1 MKFDTKSILEIE
13 GKFFV
18 PDYQRGYRWG
28 EDVVKQLL
36 DDIKKNGEI
45 NNQIYYLQPIVVKA
59 RKEGDY
65 ELIDGQQ
72 RLTTLYLILK
82 YLSKYLPDIKI
93 GYEIHYE
100 TRESTHDY
108 LQNIDPEKSEENI
121 DFFFVNQAYDTIKN
135 WFNEDTEKCED
146 FLEQIKKYVKI
157 IWYEPEE
164 EISGEEL
171 FTRLNIGRI
180 PLTNSELIRALFL
193 SRNNGVTHEKQL
205 EISTEWDKIEKE
217 LRSSAFWAFLT
228 NEKEYTNRIELLFNM
243 MANRSNEKD
252 DYATFFFFNEKK
264 DKISVWNEIIAYYE
278 KLKELYEDRELF
290 HKVGYL
296 VALKLNSTQNILKET
311 EKKKK
316 SELKSYI
323 NEEIKKSLKSIEK
336 LKKLKELEELK
347 ESLEELDYHED
358 PKEDIH
364 KILLLFNIISMMDI
378 NDESVRFP
386 FDKYKKNGT
395 QWSLEHIHAQN
406 AENLNTN
413 EEQIEWLKLHHDAV
427 KDINI
432 HDAVKDINITI
443 DKEKEEKLNEIDKVI
458 KSKNINKEKFIDYQ
472 QFLFKL
478 LPNESDDKFIHSL
491 SNLTLLDTRH
501 NSALSNSAFIV
512 KRKKII
518 EKDKEGEF
526 IPYCT
531 RMVFLKYYNENTS
544 QLYFWSKDDR
554 EDYITQIIDKL
565 EKYLPKTETN
575 ESK

>member
-1 MKFDTKSILEIE
+1 MRFDTKSILEIE

-108 LQNIDPEKSEENI
+108 LQDIDPEKSEENI

-243 MANRSNEKD
+243 MANRSNKD
-252 DYATFFFFNEKK
+252 QYATFFFFNEKK

-278 KLKELYEDRELF
+278 KLKELYEDKELF

-296 VALKLNSTQNILKET
+296 VVNSTSEQNILYNLLKET

-323 NEEIKKSLKSIEK
+323 DEKIKKSLENIE
-336 LKKLKELEELK
+336 LKELDYEEK
-347 ESLEELDYHED
+347 TK
-358 PKEDIH
+358 KEDIH

-378 NDESVRFP
+378 KDESVRFP

-432 HDAVKDINITI
+432 TI
-443 DKEKEEKLNEIDKVI
+443 DKEKEDKEKEEKLNEIDKVI

-554 EDYITQIIDKL
+554 DGYITQIKEKL
-565 EKYLPKTETN
+565 KKYLPITETETN

>member
-1 MKFDTKSILEIE
+1 MRFDTKSILEIE

-82 YLSKYLPDIKI
+82 YLSKYLPNIKI

-108 LQNIDPEKSEENI
+108 LLDIDPEKSEENI
-121 DFFFVNQAYDTIKN
+121 DFFFVNQAYNTIKN
-135 WFNEDTEKCED
+135 WFNEDTKKCED
-146 FLEQIKKYVKI
+146 FLEQIEKYVKI

-171 FTRLNIGRI
+171 FTWLNIGRI

-228 NEKEYTNRIELLFNM
+228 NENENENEYTNRIELLFNM
-243 MANRSNEKD
+243 MANRSNKKD
-252 DYATFFFFNEKK
+252 QYATFFFFNEKINENK

-278 KLKELYEDRELF
+278 KLKELYEDKELF

-296 VALKLNSTQNILKET
+296 VALRLNSTSEQNILYNLLKET
-311 EKKKK
+311 EEKKK
-316 SELKSYI
+316 SELKSYMD
-323 NEEIKKSLKSIEK
+323 EKIKESLKSKEIIES
-336 LKKLKELEELK
+336 LKSK
-347 ESLEELDYHED
+347 ESLGKLEYQENS
-358 PKEDIH
+358 KDIH
-364 KILLLFNIISMMDI
+364 KILLLFNIISMMEI
-378 NDESVRFP
+378 EDESVRFP
-386 FDKYKKNGT
+386 FDKYKENGT

-406 AENLNTN
+406 AELNTN
-413 EEQIEWLKLHHDAV
+413 DVH
-427 KDINI
+427 N
-432 HDAVKDINITI
+432 
-443 DKEKEEKLNEIDKVI
+443 
-458 KSKNINKEKFIDYQ
+458 
-472 QFLFKL
+472 
-478 LPNESDDKFIHSL
+478 IHSL
-491 SNLTLLDTRH
+491 SNLALLDTKH
-501 NSALSNSAFIV
+501 NSALGNSTFNE
-512 KRKKII
+512 KRKTII
-518 EKDKEGEF
+518 EKDQKGEF

-531 RMVFLKYYNENTS
+531 RMVFLKYYSENTS
-544 QLYFWSKDDR
+544 HLDFWDEEDR
-554 EDYITQIIDKL
+554 ENYITQIKNKL

>member
-1 MKFDTKSILEIE
+1 MRFDTKSILEIE

-45 NNQIYYLQPIVVKA
+45 ENQIYYLQPIVVKA

-135 WFNEDTEKCED
+135 WFNEDTKKCED

-228 NEKEYTNRIELLFNM
+228 NENEYTNRIELLFNM
-243 MANRSNEKD
+243 MAANRSNKKD

-347 ESLEELDYHED
+347 ESLEELNYDD
-358 PKEDIH
+358 DSKDIH

-378 NDESVRFP
+378 KDESVRFP
-386 FDKYKKNGT
+386 FDKYKENGT

-406 AENLNTN
+406 AELNTN
-413 EEQIEWLKLHHDAV
+413 DEQIEWLKLHHDAV

-432 HDAVKDINITI
+432 TI
-443 DKEKEEKLNEIDKVI
+443 DKEKEDKEKEEKLNEIDKVI
-458 KSKNINKEKFIDYQ
+458 KSKKISKEKFIDYQ

-491 SNLTLLDTRH
+491 SNLALLDTKH

-554 EDYITQIIDKL
+554 DGYITQIKKKL
-565 EKYLPKTETN
+565 KKYLPITVTETETN

>member
-45 NNQIYYLQPIVVKA
+45 ENQIYYLQPIVVKA

-108 LQNIDPEKSEENI
+108 LQDIDPEKSEENI
-121 DFFFVNQAYDTIKN
+121 DFFFVNQAYNTIKN

-228 NEKEYTNRIELLFNM
+228 NEDEYTNRIELLFNM
-243 MANRSNEKD
+243 MANRSNKKD
-252 DYATFFFFNEKK
+252 DYATFFFFNEKINEKINENK

-296 VALKLNSTQNILKET
+296 VALKLNSTSEQNFLYNLLEKT

-323 NEEIKKSLKSIEK
+323 DEEIKVSLENIE
-336 LKKLKELEELK
+336 LKELDYEEK
-347 ESLEELDYHED
+347 TK
-358 PKEDIH
+358 KEDIH

-378 NDESVRFP
+378 KDESVRFP
-386 FDKYKKNGT
+386 FDKYKENGK

-406 AENLNTN
+406 AEALNTN

-432 HDAVKDINITI
+432 TI
-443 DKEKEEKLNEIDKVI
+443 DEEKLIEIGKVI
-458 KSKNINKEKFIDYQ
+458 ESKKISKEKFIDYQ

-518 EKDKEGEF
+518 EKDKKGEF

-531 RMVFLKYYNENTS
+531 RMVFLKYYSENTS

-554 EDYITQIIDKL
+554 EGYITQIKNKL

>member
-1 MKFDTKSILEIE
+1 MRFDTKSILEIE

-432 HDAVKDINITI
+432 TI
-443 DKEKEEKLNEIDKVI
+443 DKEKEDKEKEDKEKEDKEKEEKLNEIDKVI

-491 SNLTLLDTRH
+491 SNLALLDTKH

-518 EKDKEGEF
+518 EKDKKGEF

-531 RMVFLKYYNENTS
+531 RMVFLKYYSENTS

-554 EDYITQIIDKL
+554 VGYITQIIDKL
-565 EKYLPKTETN
+565 EKYLP
-575 ESK
+575 

>member
-1 MKFDTKSILEIE
+1 M
-13 GKFFV
+13 
-18 PDYQRGYRWG
+18 
-28 EDVVKQLL
+28 
-36 DDIKKNGEI
+36 
-45 NNQIYYLQPIVVKA
+45 VKA

-121 DFFFVNQAYDTIKN
+121 DFFFVNQAYNTIKN

-228 NEKEYTNRIELLFNM
+228 NEKEYINRIELLFNM
-243 MANRSNEKD
+243 MANRSNKKD
-252 DYATFFFFNEKK
+252 DYATFFFFNEKINEKK

-278 KLKELYEDRELF
+278 KLKELYEDKELF

-296 VALKLNSTQNILKET
+296 VVNSTSEQNFLYNLLEKT

-323 NEEIKKSLKSIEK
+323 DEEIKVSLENIE
-336 LKKLKELEELK
+336 LKELDYEEK
-347 ESLEELDYHED
+347 TK
-358 PKEDIH
+358 KEDIH

-378 NDESVRFP
+378 KDESVRFP

-406 AENLNTN
+406 AEALNTN

-427 KDINI
+427 KDIN
-432 HDAVKDINITI
+432 KTI
-443 DKEKEEKLNEIDKVI
+443 DEEKLIEIGKVI
-458 KSKNINKEKFIDYQ
+458 ESKKISKEKFIDYQ

-491 SNLTLLDTRH
+491 SNLTLLDTKH

-531 RMVFLKYYNENTS
+531 RMVFLKYYSENTS

-554 EDYITQIIDKL
+554 EGYITQIIDKL

>member
-1 MKFDTKSILEIE
+1 MRFDTKSILEIE

-121 DFFFVNQAYDTIKN
+121 DFFFVNQAYNTIKN
-135 WFNEDTEKCED
+135 WFNEDTKKCED
-146 FLEQIKKYVKI
+146 FLEQIEKYVKI

-205 EISTEWDKIEKE
+205 EISTEWDKIEKK

-228 NEKEYTNRIELLFNM
+228 NENEYTNRIELLFNM
-243 MANRSNEKD
+243 MANRSNKKD

-278 KLKELYEDRELF
+278 KLKELYEDKELF

-296 VALKLNSTQNILKET
+296 VVNSTSEQNILYNLLKKT
-311 EKKKK
+311 EEKKK

-323 NEEIKKSLKSIEK
+323 DEKIKKSLKIEK
-336 LKKLKELEELK
+336 IIESLKSRKLE
-347 ESLEELDYHED
+347 ESLEELNYKDD
-358 PKEDIH
+358 PKNIH
-364 KILLLFNIISMMDI
+364 KILLLFNIISMMEI
-378 NDESVRFP
+378 KDESVRFP

-395 QWSLEHIHAQN
+395 LWSLEHIHAQN
-406 AENLNTN
+406 AELNTN
-413 EEQIEWLKLHHDAV
+413 DEQIEWLKLHHDAV

-432 HDAVKDINITI
+432 KI

-518 EKDKEGEF
+518 EKDKKGEF

-531 RMVFLKYYNENTS
+531 RMVFLKYYSENTS

-554 EDYITQIIDKL
+554 VGYITQIIDKL

>member
-1 MKFDTKSILEIE
+1 MKFDTISILEIE

-45 NNQIYYLQPIVVKA
+45 KNQIYYLQPIVVKA

-121 DFFFVNQAYDTIKN
+121 DFFFVNQAYNTIKN

-228 NEKEYTNRIELLFNM
+228 NENEYTNRIELLFNM
-243 MANRSNEKD
+243 MVNRSNKKD
-252 DYATFFFFNEKK
+252 QYATFFFFNEKK

-296 VALKLNSTQNILKET
+296 VALKLNSTQKILKET

-323 NEEIKKSLKSIEK
+323 NEEIKKSLENIE
-336 LKKLKELEELK
+336 LKELDYEEK
-347 ESLEELDYHED
+347 TK
-358 PKEDIH
+358 KEDIH

-378 NDESVRFP
+378 KDESVRFP
-386 FDKYKKNGT
+386 FDKYKENGK

-406 AENLNTN
+406 AEALNTN

-432 HDAVKDINITI
+432 TI
-443 DKEKEEKLNEIDKVI
+443 DKEKEDKEKEEKLNEIDKVI

-472 QFLFKL
+472 QFIFKL

-544 QLYFWSKDDR
+544 QLYFWDEDDR
-554 EDYITQIIDKL
+554 EGYITQIKNKL

>member
-1 MKFDTKSILEIE
+1 MRFDTKSILEIE

-82 YLSKYLPDIKI
+82 YLSKYLPNIKI

-108 LQNIDPEKSEENI
+108 LQDIDPEKSEENI
-121 DFFFVNQAYDTIKN
+121 DFFFVNQAYNTIKN
-135 WFNEDTEKCED
+135 WFNEDTKKCED

-228 NEKEYTNRIELLFNM
+228 NENEYTNRIELLFNM
-243 MANRSNEKD
+243 MANRSNKKD

-278 KLKELYEDRELF
+278 KLKELYEDKELF

-296 VALKLNSTQNILKET
+296 VVNSTSEQNILYNLLKKT

-323 NEEIKKSLKSIEK
+323 DEEIKESLKSRK
-336 LKKLKELEELK
+336 LE
-347 ESLEELDYHED
+347 ESLEELNYDD
-358 PKEDIH
+358 DSKDIH

-378 NDESVRFP
+378 EDESVRFP
-386 FDKYKKNGT
+386 FDKYKENGT

-406 AENLNTN
+406 AELNTN

-432 HDAVKDINITI
+432 TI
-443 DKEKEEKLNEIDKVI
+443 DKEKLIEIGKVI
-458 KSKNINKEKFIDYQ
+458 ESKKISKEKFIDYQ

-518 EKDKEGEF
+518 EKDKKGEF

-554 EDYITQIIDKL
+554 EGYITQIIDKL
-565 EKYLPKTETN
+565 EKYIP
-575 ESK
+575 

>member
-1 MKFDTKSILEIE
+1 MRFDTKSILEIE

-121 DFFFVNQAYDTIKN
+121 DFFFVNQAYNTIKN

-243 MANRSNEKD
+243 MANRSNKKD

-278 KLKELYEDRELF
+278 KLKELYEDKELF

-323 NEEIKKSLKSIEK
+323 NEEIKKSLKSIE
-336 LKKLKELEELK
+336 KLKELEELK

-413 EEQIEWLKLHHDAV
+413 EEQIEWLKLH
-427 KDINI
+427 

-554 EDYITQIIDKL
+554 DGYITQIKEKL
-565 EKYLPKTETN
+565 KKYLPITETETN

>member
-1 MKFDTKSILEIE
+1 MKFDTISILEIE

-45 NNQIYYLQPIVVKA
+45 KNQIYYLQPIVVKA

-121 DFFFVNQAYDTIKN
+121 DFFFVNQAYNTIKN

-228 NEKEYTNRIELLFNM
+228 NENEYTNRIELLFNM
-243 MANRSNEKD
+243 MVNRSNKKD
-252 DYATFFFFNEKK
+252 QYATFFFFNEKK

-323 NEEIKKSLKSIEK
+323 NEEIKKSLENIE
-336 LKKLKELEELK
+336 LKELDYEEK
-347 ESLEELDYHED
+347 TK
-358 PKEDIH
+358 KEDIH

-378 NDESVRFP
+378 KDESVRFP
-386 FDKYKKNGT
+386 FDKYKENGK

-406 AENLNTN
+406 AEALNTN

-432 HDAVKDINITI
+432 TI
-443 DKEKEEKLNEIDKVI
+443 DKEKEDKEKEDKEKEDKEKEEKLNEIDKVI

-472 QFLFKL
+472 QFIFKL

-544 QLYFWSKDDR
+544 QLYFWDEDDR
-554 EDYITQIIDKL
+554 EGYITQIKNKL

>member
-1 MKFDTKSILEIE
+1 MRFDTKSILEIE

-205 EISTEWDKIEKE
+205 EISTELDKIEKE

-432 HDAVKDINITI
+432 TI
-443 DKEKEEKLNEIDKVI
+443 DKEKEDKEKEEKLNEIDKVI

-491 SNLTLLDTRH
+491 SNLALLDTKH

-518 EKDKEGEF
+518 EKDKKGEF

-531 RMVFLKYYNENTS
+531 RMVFLKYYSENTS

-554 EDYITQIIDKL
+554 VGYITQIIDKL
-565 EKYLPKTETN
+565 EKYLP
-575 ESK
+575 

>member
-1 MKFDTKSILEIE
+1 MKFDTISILEIE

-45 NNQIYYLQPIVVKA
+45 KNQIYYLQPIVVKA

-121 DFFFVNQAYDTIKN
+121 DFFFVNQAYNTIKN

-228 NEKEYTNRIELLFNM
+228 NEDEYTNRIELLFNM
-243 MANRSNEKD
+243 MANRSNKKD
-252 DYATFFFFNEKK
+252 NYATFFFFNKKINEKINENK
-264 DKISVWNEIIAYYE
+264 DK
-278 KLKELYEDRELF
+278 
-290 HKVGYL
+290 
-296 VALKLNSTQNILKET
+296 
-311 EKKKK
+311 
-316 SELKSYI
+316 
-323 NEEIKKSLKSIEK
+323 
-336 LKKLKELEELK
+336 
-347 ESLEELDYHED
+347 
-358 PKEDIH
+358 
-364 KILLLFNIISMMDI
+364 
-378 NDESVRFP
+378 
-386 FDKYKKNGT
+386 
-395 QWSLEHIHAQN
+395 
-406 AENLNTN
+406 
-413 EEQIEWLKLHHDAV
+413 
-427 KDINI
+427 
-432 HDAVKDINITI
+432 
-443 DKEKEEKLNEIDKVI
+443 
-458 KSKNINKEKFIDYQ
+458 
-472 QFLFKL
+472 
-478 LPNESDDKFIHSL
+478 
-491 SNLTLLDTRH
+491 
-501 NSALSNSAFIV
+501 
-512 KRKKII
+512 
-518 EKDKEGEF
+518 
-526 IPYCT
+526 
-531 RMVFLKYYNENTS
+531 
-544 QLYFWSKDDR
+544 
-554 EDYITQIIDKL
+554 
-565 EKYLPKTETN
+565 
-575 ESK
+575 

>member
-1 MKFDTKSILEIE
+1 MRFDTKSILEIE

-108 LQNIDPEKSEENI
+108 LQDIDPEKSEENI
-121 DFFFVNQAYDTIKN
+121 DFFFINQAYDTIKN

-228 NEKEYTNRIELLFNM
+228 NENEYTNRIELLFNM
-243 MANRSNEKD
+243 MANRSNKKD
-252 DYATFFFFNEKK
+252 QYATFFFFNEKINENK

-296 VALKLNSTQNILKET
+296 VALRLNSTSEQNFLYNLLKET

-323 NEEIKKSLKSIEK
+323 DEEIKESLKSIE
-336 LKKLKELEELK
+336 KLKELEELK

-358 PKEDIH
+358 PKDIH
-364 KILLLFNIISMMDI
+364 KILLFFNIISMMDI

-386 FDKYKKNGT
+386 FDKYKENGT

-406 AENLNTN
+406 AEALNTN
-413 EEQIEWLKLHHDAV
+413 DEQIEWLKLHHDAV

-432 HDAVKDINITI
+432 TI
-443 DKEKEEKLNEIDKVI
+443 DKEKLIEIGKVI
-458 KSKNINKEKFIDYQ
+458 ESKKISKEKFIDYQ

-491 SNLTLLDTRH
+491 SNLALLDTKH

-518 EKDKEGEF
+518 EKDKKGEF

-531 RMVFLKYYNENTS
+531 RMVFLKYYSENTS

-554 EDYITQIIDKL
+554 ENYMEQIIDKL
-565 EKYLPKTETN
+565 EKYIP
-575 ESK
+575 

>member
-45 NNQIYYLQPIVVKA
+45 ENQIYYLQPIVVKA

-82 YLSKYLPDIKI
+82 YLSNYLLNIKI

-100 TRESTHDY
+100 TRECTHDY
-108 LQNIDPEKSEENI
+108 LQDFDAEKSEENI
-121 DFFFVNQAYDTIKN
+121 YFFFVNQAYDTIKN

-146 FLEQIKKYVKI
+146 FLEQIEKSVKI

-228 NEKEYTNRIELLFNM
+228 NENEYTNRIELLFNM
-243 MANRSNEKD
+243 IANRSNKKD
-252 DYATFFFFNEKK
+252 QYATFFFFNEKINENK

-278 KLKELYEDRELF
+278 KLKELYEDKELF

-296 VALKLNSTQNILKET
+296 VALRLNSTSEQNFLYNLLKET

-323 NEEIKKSLKSIEK
+323 DEEIKESLKIKKIIESLKSRK
-336 LKKLKELEELK
+336 LE
-347 ESLEELDYHED
+347 ESLEELNYHED
-358 PKEDIH
+358 SKDIH
-364 KILLLFNIISMMDI
+364 KILLLFNIISMMNI

-386 FDKYKKNGT
+386 FDKYKENGT
-395 QWSLEHIHAQN
+395 LWSLEHIHAQN
-406 AENLNTN
+406 AEDLNTN
-413 EEQIEWLKLHHDAV
+413 DEH
-427 KDINI
+427 NI
-432 HDAVKDINITI
+432 H
-443 DKEKEEKLNEIDKVI
+443 
-458 KSKNINKEKFIDYQ
+458 F
-472 QFLFKL
+472 
-478 LPNESDDKFIHSL
+478 L
-491 SNLTLLDTRH
+491 SNLALLDTKH
-501 NSALSNSAFIV
+501 NSALGNSTFNE
-512 KRKKII
+512 KREKII
-518 EKDKEGEF
+518 EKDKKGEF

-531 RMVFLKYYNENTS
+531 RMVFLKYYSENTS
-544 QLYFWSKDDR
+544 QLDSWDENDR
-554 EDYITQIIDKL
+554 VGYITQIIDKL

>member
-1 MKFDTKSILEIE
+1 MRFDTKSILEIE

-108 LQNIDPEKSEENI
+108 LQDIDPEKSEENI
-121 DFFFVNQAYDTIKN
+121 DFFFINQAYDTIKN
-135 WFNEDTEKCED
+135 WFNEDTEKCEK
-146 FLEQIKKYVKI
+146 FLQQIEKSVKI

-228 NEKEYTNRIELLFNM
+228 NENEKEYTNRIELLFNM
-243 MANRSNEKD
+243 MANRSNKKD
-252 DYATFFFFNEKK
+252 QYATFFFFNEKINEKNEKINEKK
-264 DKISVWNEIIAYYE
+264 DKISVWNEVIAYYE

-296 VALKLNSTQNILKET
+296 VPLRLNSTSEQNFLYNLL
-311 EKKKK
+311 KKKK

-323 NEEIKKSLKSIEK
+323 DEKIKESLKSIK
-336 LKKLKELEELK
+336 PLEELNY
-347 ESLEELDYHED
+347 DED
-358 PKEDIH
+358 SKDIH

-378 NDESVRFP
+378 EDESVRFP
-386 FDKYKKNGT
+386 FDKYKENGT

-406 AENLNTN
+406 AELNTN
-413 EEQIEWLKLHHDAV
+413 EEQIEWLKLHHSAV
-427 KDINI
+427 KDI
-432 HDAVKDINITI
+432 KDINITI
-443 DKEKEEKLNEIDKVI
+443 DKEKEEKLNEIGEVI
-458 KSKNINKEKFIDYQ
+458 KSKKISKEKFIDYQ

-518 EKDKEGEF
+518 EKDKKGEF

-531 RMVFLKYYNENTS
+531 RMVFLKYYSENTS

-554 EDYITQIIDKL
+554 DGYITQIIDKL
-565 EKYLPKTETN
+565 EKYIP
-575 ESK
+575 

>member
-1 MKFDTKSILEIE
+1 MRFDTKSILEIE

-121 DFFFVNQAYDTIKN
+121 DFFFVNQAYNTIKN
-135 WFNEDTEKCED
+135 WFNEDTKKCED

-228 NEKEYTNRIELLFNM
+228 NEDEYTNRIELLFNM
-243 MANRSNEKD
+243 MANRSNKKD
-252 DYATFFFFNEKK
+252 DYATFFFFNEKINENK

-296 VALKLNSTQNILKET
+296 VALRLNSTSEQNILYNLLKKT
-311 EKKKK
+311 EEKKK

-323 NEEIKKSLKSIEK
+323 DEEIKKSLKSIEK
-336 LKKLKELEELK
+336 DLKKLKELKELEDEEKKLKKLKELEEVEKLNYEK
-347 ESLEELDYHED
+347 K
-358 PKEDIH
+358 PKDIH
-364 KILLLFNIISMMDI
+364 KILLLFTIISMMDI
-378 NDESVRFP
+378 TDESVRFP
-386 FDKYKKNGT
+386 FDKYKENGT

-406 AENLNTN
+406 AELNTN
-413 EEQIEWLKLHHDAV
+413 DEH
-427 KDINI
+427 NI
-432 HDAVKDINITI
+432 H
-443 DKEKEEKLNEIDKVI
+443 
-458 KSKNINKEKFIDYQ
+458 F
-472 QFLFKL
+472 
-478 LPNESDDKFIHSL
+478 L
-491 SNLTLLDTRH
+491 SNLALLDTKH
-501 NSALSNSAFIV
+501 NSALGNHTFNE
-512 KRKKII
+512 KREKII
-518 EKDKEGEF
+518 EKDKKGEF

-531 RMVFLKYYNENTS
+531 RMVFLKYYSKNTS
-544 QLYFWSKDDR
+544 QLDSWDENDR
-554 EDYITQIIDKL
+554 VGYITQIIDKL
-565 EKYLPKTETN
+565 ERYLPKTETN

>member
-108 LQNIDPEKSEENI
+108 LQDIDPEKSEENI

-311 EKKKK
+311 EEKKK

-323 NEEIKKSLKSIEK
+323 DEKIKVSLENIE
-336 LKKLKELEELK
+336 LKELDYEEK
-347 ESLEELDYHED
+347 TK
-358 PKEDIH
+358 KEDIH

-378 NDESVRFP
+378 KDESVRFP
-386 FDKYKKNGT
+386 FDKYKENGK

-427 KDINI
+427 EEYRK
-432 HDAVKDINITI
+432 NITI

-458 KSKNINKEKFIDYQ
+458 ESKKISKEKFIDYQ

-491 SNLTLLDTRH
+491 SNLALLDTRH

-518 EKDKEGEF
+518 EKDKKGEF

-531 RMVFLKYYNENTS
+531 RMVFLKYYSENTS

-554 EDYITQIIDKL
+554 DGYITQIKKKL
-565 EKYLPKTETN
+565 KKYLPITETETN

>member
-1 MKFDTKSILEIE
+1 MRFDTKSILEIE

-121 DFFFVNQAYDTIKN
+121 DFFFVNQAYNTIKN

-243 MANRSNEKD
+243 MANRSNKKD

-278 KLKELYEDRELF
+278 KLKELYEDKELF

-432 HDAVKDINITI
+432 TI

-554 EDYITQIIDKL
+554 DGYITQIKEKL
-565 EKYLPKTETN
+565 KKYLPITETETN

>member
-1 MKFDTKSILEIE
+1 MRFDTKSILEIE

-432 HDAVKDINITI
+432 TI
-443 DKEKEEKLNEIDKVI
+443 DKEKEDKEKEEKLNEIDKVI

-491 SNLTLLDTRH
+491 SNLALLDTKH

-518 EKDKEGEF
+518 EKDKKGEF

-531 RMVFLKYYNENTS
+531 RMVFLKYYSENTS

-554 EDYITQIIDKL
+554 VGYITQIIDKL
-565 EKYLPKTETN
+565 EKYLP
-575 ESK
+575 

>member
-1 MKFDTKSILEIE
+1 MRFDTKSILEIE

-121 DFFFVNQAYDTIKN
+121 DFFFVNQAYNTIKN
-135 WFNEDTEKCED
+135 WFNEDTKKCED

-228 NEKEYTNRIELLFNM
+228 NENEYTNRIELLFNM
-243 MANRSNEKD
+243 MANRSNKKD
-252 DYATFFFFNEKK
+252 DYATFFFFNEKINEKK

-278 KLKELYEDRELF
+278 KLKELYEDKELF

-296 VALKLNSTQNILKET
+296 VALKLNSTSEQNFLYNLPKKT
-311 EKKKK
+311 EEKKK

-323 NEEIKKSLKSIEK
+323 DEEIKESLKIKKIIESLKSRK
-336 LKKLKELEELK
+336 LE
-347 ESLEELDYHED
+347 ESLEELNYDED
-358 PKEDIH
+358 SKDIH

-378 NDESVRFP
+378 EDESVRFP
-386 FDKYKKNGT
+386 FDKYKENGT

-406 AENLNTN
+406 AELNTN

-432 HDAVKDINITI
+432 TI
-443 DKEKEEKLNEIDKVI
+443 DKEKLIEIGKVI
-458 KSKNINKEKFIDYQ
+458 ESKKISKEKFIDYQ

-518 EKDKEGEF
+518 EKDKKGEF

-554 EDYITQIIDKL
+554 DGYITQIKEKL
-565 EKYLPKTETN
+565 KKYLPITETETN

>member
-1 MKFDTKSILEIE
+1 MKFDTISILEIE

-108 LQNIDPEKSEENI
+108 LQDIDPEKSEENI

-135 WFNEDTEKCED
+135 WFNEDTKKCED

-432 HDAVKDINITI
+432 TI
-443 DKEKEEKLNEIDKVI
+443 DKEKEDKEKEEKLNEIDKVI

-544 QLYFWSKDDR
+544 QLYFWDEDDCVG
-554 EDYITQIIDKL
+554 YITQIKEKL
-565 EKYLPKTETN
+565 KKYLPITETETN

>member
-1 MKFDTKSILEIE
+1 MRFDTKSILEIE

-135 WFNEDTEKCED
+135 WFNEDTKKCED

-228 NEKEYTNRIELLFNM
+228 NENEYTNRIELLFNM
-243 MANRSNEKD
+243 MANRSNKKD
-252 DYATFFFFNEKK
+252 QYATFFFFNEKINENK

-296 VALKLNSTQNILKET
+296 VALRLNSTSEQNILYNLLKET
-311 EKKKK
+311 EEKKK

-323 NEEIKKSLKSIEK
+323 DEKIKESLKSIELEK
-336 LKKLKELEELK
+336 L
-347 ESLEELDYHED
+347 YHED
-358 PKEDIH
+358 PKDIH
-364 KILLLFNIISMMDI
+364 KILLLFNIISMMEI
-378 NDESVRFP
+378 EDESVRFP
-386 FDKYKKNGT
+386 FDKYKENGT

-406 AENLNTN
+406 AELNTN
-413 EEQIEWLKLHHDAV
+413 
-427 KDINI
+427 
-432 HDAVKDINITI
+432 
-443 DKEKEEKLNEIDKVI
+443 
-458 KSKNINKEKFIDYQ
+458 
-472 QFLFKL
+472 
-478 LPNESDDKFIHSL
+478 DDMHSL
-491 SNLTLLDTRH
+491 SNLALLDTKH
-501 NSALSNSAFIV
+501 NSALGNSTFNE
-512 KRKKII
+512 KRKTII
-518 EKDKEGEF
+518 EKDKKGEF

-531 RMVFLKYYNENTS
+531 RMVFLKYYSKNTS
-544 QLYFWSKDDR
+544 QLYFWSKNDR
-554 EDYITQIIDKL
+554 KNYMKQIIDKL
-565 EKYLPKTETN
+565 EKYLPKTETD

>member
-1 MKFDTKSILEIE
+1 MKFDTISILEIE

-121 DFFFVNQAYDTIKN
+121 DFFFVNQAYNTIKN

-146 FLEQIKKYVKI
+146 FLEQIEKYVKI

-228 NEKEYTNRIELLFNM
+228 NEDEYTNRIELLFNM
-243 MANRSNEKD
+243 MANRSNKKD
-252 DYATFFFFNEKK
+252 NYATFFFFNKKINEKINENK

-296 VALKLNSTQNILKET
+296 VALRLNSTSEQNILYNL
-311 EKKKK
+311 KK
-316 SELKSYI
+316 SELQSYI
-323 NEEIKKSLKSIEK
+323 DEKIKESLKIKKIIESLKSRK
-336 LKKLKELEELK
+336 LE
-347 ESLEELDYHED
+347 ESLEELNYDD
-358 PKEDIH
+358 DSKDIH

-378 NDESVRFP
+378 EDESVRFP

-406 AENLNTN
+406 AELNTN

-427 KDINI
+427 KDI
-432 HDAVKDINITI
+432 KTI
-443 DKEKEEKLNEIDKVI
+443 DKEKLIEIGKVI
-458 KSKNINKEKFIDYQ
+458 ESKKISKEKFIDYQ

-518 EKDKEGEF
+518 EKDKKGEF

-531 RMVFLKYYNENTS
+531 RMVFLKYYSENTS
-544 QLYFWSKDDR
+544 QLYFWSENDR
-554 EDYITQIIDKL
+554 VGYITQIIDKL
-565 EKYLPKTETN
+565 EKYLP
-575 ESK
+575 

>member
-1 MKFDTKSILEIE
+1 MRFDTKSILEIE

-82 YLSKYLPDIKI
+82 YLSKYLPNIKI

-108 LQNIDPEKSEENI
+108 LQDIDPEKSEENI
-121 DFFFVNQAYDTIKN
+121 DFFFVNQAYNTIKN
-135 WFNEDTEKCED
+135 WFNEDTKKCED

-228 NEKEYTNRIELLFNM
+228 NENEYTNRIELLFNM
-243 MANRSNEKD
+243 MANRSNKKD

-278 KLKELYEDRELF
+278 KLKELYEDKELF

-296 VALKLNSTQNILKET
+296 VVNSTSEQNILYNLLKKT

-323 NEEIKKSLKSIEK
+323 DEEIKESLKSRK
-336 LKKLKELEELK
+336 LE
-347 ESLEELDYHED
+347 ESLEELNYDD
-358 PKEDIH
+358 DSKDIH

-378 NDESVRFP
+378 EDESVRFP
-386 FDKYKKNGT
+386 FDKYKENGT

-406 AENLNTN
+406 AELNTN

-432 HDAVKDINITI
+432 TI
-443 DKEKEEKLNEIDKVI
+443 DKEKLIEIGKVI
-458 KSKNINKEKFIDYQ
+458 ESKKISKEKFIDYQ

-518 EKDKEGEF
+518 EKDKKGEF

-554 EDYITQIIDKL
+554 EGYITQIIDKL
-565 EKYLPKTETN
+565 EKNIP
-575 ESK
+575 

>member
-108 LQNIDPEKSEENI
+108 LQDIDPEKSEENI

-228 NEKEYTNRIELLFNM
+228 NENEYTNRIELLFNM
-243 MANRSNEKD
+243 MAANRSNKKD

-336 LKKLKELEELK
+336 LKKLEELEELK
-347 ESLEELDYHED
+347 ESLEELNYDD
-358 PKEDIH
+358 DSKDIH

-378 NDESVRFP
+378 KDESVRFP
-386 FDKYKKNGT
+386 FDKYKENGT

-406 AENLNTN
+406 AELNTN
-413 EEQIEWLKLHHDAV
+413 DEQIEWLKLHHDAV

-432 HDAVKDINITI
+432 TI
-443 DKEKEEKLNEIDKVI
+443 DKEKEDKEKEEKLNEIDKVI
-458 KSKNINKEKFIDYQ
+458 KSKKISKEKFIDYQ

-491 SNLTLLDTRH
+491 SNLALLDTKH

-554 EDYITQIIDKL
+554 DGYITQIKKKL
-565 EKYLPKTETN
+565 KKYLPITVTETETN

>member
-1 MKFDTKSILEIE
+1 MRFDTKSILEIE

-121 DFFFVNQAYDTIKN
+121 DFFFVNQAYNTIKN
-135 WFNEDTEKCED
+135 WFNEDTKKCED

-243 MANRSNEKD
+243 MANRSNKKD
-252 DYATFFFFNEKK
+252 DYATFFFFNEKINEKK

-386 FDKYKKNGT
+386 FDKYKENGT

-406 AENLNTN
+406 AELNTN
-413 EEQIEWLKLHHDAV
+413 KEQIEWLKLH
-427 KDINI
+427 

-554 EDYITQIIDKL
+554 DGYITQIKEKL
-565 EKYLPKTETN
+565 KKYLPITETETN

>member
-1 MKFDTKSILEIE
+1 MRFDTKSILEIE

-243 MANRSNEKD
+243 MANRSNKKD
-252 DYATFFFFNEKK
+252 QYATFFFFNEKK

-278 KLKELYEDRELF
+278 KLKELYEDKELF

-296 VALKLNSTQNILKET
+296 VVNSTSEQNILYNLLEKT

-323 NEEIKKSLKSIEK
+323 DEEIKVSLENIE
-336 LKKLKELEELK
+336 LKELDYEEK
-347 ESLEELDYHED
+347 TK
-358 PKEDIH
+358 KEDIH

-378 NDESVRFP
+378 KDESVRFP
-386 FDKYKKNGT
+386 FDKYKENGK

-406 AENLNTN
+406 AEALNTN

-432 HDAVKDINITI
+432 TI
-443 DKEKEEKLNEIDKVI
+443 DEEKLIEIGKVI
-458 KSKNINKEKFIDYQ
+458 ESKKISKEKFIDYQ

-518 EKDKEGEF
+518 EKDKKGEF

-531 RMVFLKYYNENTS
+531 RMVFLKYYSENTS

-554 EDYITQIIDKL
+554 EGYITQIKNKL

>member
-1 MKFDTKSILEIE
+1 MKFDTISILEIE

-121 DFFFVNQAYDTIKN
+121 DFFFVNQAYNTIKN

-228 NEKEYTNRIELLFNM
+228 NENEYTNRIELLFNM
-243 MANRSNEKD
+243 MVNRSNKKD
-252 DYATFFFFNEKK
+252 QYATFFFFNEKK

-296 VALKLNSTQNILKET
+296 VALKLNSTQKILKET

-323 NEEIKKSLKSIEK
+323 NEEIKKSLENIE
-336 LKKLKELEELK
+336 LKELDYEEK
-347 ESLEELDYHED
+347 TK
-358 PKEDIH
+358 KEDIH

-378 NDESVRFP
+378 KDESVRFP
-386 FDKYKKNGT
+386 FDKYKENGK

-406 AENLNTN
+406 AEALNTN

-432 HDAVKDINITI
+432 TI
-443 DKEKEEKLNEIDKVI
+443 DKEKEDKEKEDKEKEDKEKEEKLNEIDKVI
-458 KSKNINKEKFIDYQ
+458 KSKNINKETFIDYQ
-472 QFLFKL
+472 QFIFKL

-544 QLYFWSKDDR
+544 QLYFWDEDDR
-554 EDYITQIIDKL
+554 EGYITQIKNKL